1 MKAIVLVHGGAGAI
15 PDSKVEFKYVGTKAA
30 VEAGVLAL
38 LSNGG
43 SATKAV
49 CNAVASMEDNPHFNA
64 GNVTRS

>member
-49 CNAVASMEDNPHFNA
+49 CNAVASM
-64 GNVTRS
+64 